1 MDRVAVKMKLFKGF
15 ELEYKKRHNEIW
27 PELSALL
34 TETGITDYSI
44 FLDRNTGDLFATF
57 KIENTD
63 LSKDLPKQE
72 IMMRWW
78 AYMSDIMETE
88 PDYAPVSI
96 PLEEVFYMP

>member
-1 MDRVAVKMKLFKGF
+1 MNRVGVKMKLVKGF
-15 ELEYKKRHNEIW
+15 ELEYKKRHDEIW

-34 TETGITDYSI
+34 TRTGITDYSI
-44 FLDRNTGDLFATF
+44 FLDRNTGDLLATF
-57 KIENTD
+57 KIKNID
-63 LSKDLPKQE
+63 LLKKLPKQE
-72 IMMRWW
+72 IMQRWW